1 MEHLKV
7 RQKKFIYTL
16 LNILEKRKIKIK
28 KKKKKKKKRKD
39 WLKERKKESW
49 TIYEVKYTI
58 LIILYGGQILG
69 TMLAPNSMD
78 GWTNCSINCWLG
90 FSGVS
95 NLIVSGS
102 GTIDGRG
109 STWWNQVY
117 NDQVWDF

>member
-28 KKKKKKKKRKD
+28 KEEKKR
-39 WLKERKKESW
+39 LIERKKECW
-49 TIYEVKYTI
+49 TTYEVKYTI